1 MKTNDGHLE
10 YSLGD
15 GAQAGL
21 RQRPVAH
28 VDASSTCCSSV
39 GGSIPAIA
47 IPIPDPVAVAVA
59 VKKVINHALGWRL
72 EGVRVKAG
80 GERPAASASFSVDL
94 SGRLAVGRMGG
105 FGGWQTH
112 ASGQHKSRH
121 KGVQKY

>member
-1 MKTNDGHLE
+1 MMGIWSTHLE
-10 YSLGD
+10 MVPRPGCGS
-15 GAQAGL
+15 GL
-21 RQRPVAH
+21 LPMWMPPP
-28 VDASSTCCSSV
+28 
-39 GGSIPAIA
+39 PAA
-47 IPIPDPVAVAVA
+47 PPLAVPFPPLPFPFPIPLPLPLLL
-59 VKKVINHALGWRL
+59 KKSSITRLGWRL